1 MQMDFCV
8 AIHFEDDY
16 GFIKYHVETKQVMI
30 VLNNE
35 VKKQEI
41 LEFLNSEL
49 SVNLPNDTLMDFSA
63 KVVEPLASLAD
74 LKIAL
79 TRLWDNTGVLVD
91 WSRPVEC

>member
-16 GFIKYHVETKQVMI
+16 GFIKYNVETKQVMI

-49 SVNLPNDTLMDFSA
+49 SVN
-63 KVVEPLASLAD
+63 
-74 LKIAL
+74 
-79 TRLWDNTGVLVD
+79 
-91 WSRPVEC
+91 